1 MSSTCWWTSQ
11 DELVTVGSQFSV
23 DVVVL
28 VITSVT
34 VKPAELRIDAV
45 ADVNT
50 DTLTV
55 SHTDVETF
63 LLRRCSKHPEC
74 SKSRVILAR
83 QEEWLSAADYF

>member
-1 MSSTCWWTSQ
+1 MSSTCWCTSQ

-23 DVVVL
+23 DVVL

-34 VKPAELRIDAV
+34 VKPAELRVDV
-45 ADVNT
+45 VSDVNT